1 MAVDVLSEIVID
13 RPCEQVAAY
22 AGDPSHAPDW

>member
-1 MAVDVLSEIVID
+1 MAVEVTTEIVVA

-22 AGDPSHAPDW
+22 AGDPAHAPQR